1 MREKIKTKKLEG
13 GGLGCKGAPRM
24 QTRFLGGK
32 YAFSRME
39 MRFLGWKCAFQD
51 GNALFRMETRF
62 FKDGNTLLTS

>member
-39 MRFLGWKCAFQD
+39 MRFLGWKCAF
-51 GNALFRMETRF
+51 
-62 FKDGNTLLTS
+62 